1 MTDIQRQIESL
12 VQVRTRFK
20 IKICALALAAIT
32 FLLAPGDSAAQAPKP
47 PLLLSPPQA
56 LASLYDNRLTLI
68 DIRTPGEIARTG
80 IAAGATALDWRKSNF
95 IAEVEAA
102 LGGDRSKPVAL
113 ICARGVRS
121 SYAAQ
126 LLIENGF
133 TAVADIREGMLGSGG
148 GPGWIRR
155 GLPVTGKPAK

>member
-12 VQVRTRFK
+12 VQVRTSFK
-20 IKICALALAAIT
+20 TKIGAPVLAAIT
-32 FLLAPGDSAAQAPKP
+32 FLLAAGQSAAQAPKP

-56 LASLYDNRLTLI
+56 LANVNDNRLTLI

-80 IAAGATALDWRKSNF
+80 IAAGAKALDWRKSSF
-95 IAEVEAA
+95 IAEVDSA

-113 ICARGVRS
+113 ICAHGVRS
-121 SYAAQ
+121 SYAAK
-126 LLIENGF
+126 LLTENGF
-133 TAVADIREGMLGSGG
+133 TAVADVREGMLGSGG